1 MTRILSIS
9 AAALVLALAAGVP
22 VANASVAPVHIAAE
36 LGDRSAGVSQEEG
49 SNVQAKIKICLTTS
63 CAFKPKPPRKKCFRR
78 VDNRTPRNRVD
89 NRTPRNR
96 VDNRTPRNRVDNRTP
111 RNRVDRRRCT

>member
-9 AAALVLALAAGVP
+9 SAALVLALAAGVP

-49 SNVQAKIKICLTTS
+49 SNVQAKFKICFTVS
-63 CAFKPKPPRKKCFRR
+63 CTFNPKPPRKKCFRR

-89 NRTPRNR
+89 
-96 VDNRTPRNRVDNRTP
+96 
-111 RNRVDRRRCT
+111 RRRCT

>member
-1 MTRILSIS
+1 MTRILSIL
-9 AAALVLALAAGVP
+9 AAALVLALAVGVP
-22 VANASVAPVHIAAE
+22 VANASVAPARIAAE
-36 LGDRSAGVSQEEG
+36 LGERSAGVGQEEG
-49 SNVQAKIKICLTTS
+49 SNVQAKIKVCFTTS

-96 VDNRTPRNRVDNRTP
+96 VD
-111 RNRVDRRRCT
+111 RRRCT

>member
-22 VANASVAPVHIAAE
+22 VANTSVAPVHIAAE
-36 LGDRSAGVSQEEG
+36 LGDLSAGVGQEEG
-49 SNVQAKIKICLTTS
+49 SNVQAKIKICFTTS
-63 CAFKPKPPRKKCFRR
+63 CAFKPTPPRKKCFKR

-89 NRTPRNR
+89 NRKLRRRFDKRKPRNR
-96 VDNRTPRNRVDNRTP
+96 VDNR
-111 RNRVDRRRCT
+111 RCT

>member
-22 VANASVAPVHIAAE
+22 VANASVTPAHIAAE
-36 LGDRSAGVSQEEG
+36 SGDLSAGVSQEEG
-49 SNVQAKIKICLTTS
+49 SNVQAKIKVKVCFTTS
-63 CAFKPKPPRKKCFRR
+63 CAFKPKAPRKECFKR
-78 VDNRTPRNRVD
+78 VDNRRPRNRVD
-89 NRTPRNR
+89 NRRPRNR
-96 VDNRTPRNRVDNRTP
+96 VDNRRP